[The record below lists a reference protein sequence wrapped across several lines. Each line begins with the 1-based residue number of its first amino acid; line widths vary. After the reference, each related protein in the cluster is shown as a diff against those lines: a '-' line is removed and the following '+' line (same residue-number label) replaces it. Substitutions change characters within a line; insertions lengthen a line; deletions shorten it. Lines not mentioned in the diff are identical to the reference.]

1 MLIYLQKL
9 NRDSAKTKHDILK
22 AAEYEFAE
30 KGFYG
35 ARVDEI
41 AVKAKIN
48 KRMIYEYFGN
58 KEQLYKTVL
67 ITVYSR
73 LGVLE
78 VNLLTQDSD
87 CIEVIRKI
95 IKLHFDFL
103 HDNPTYVSLILWEN
117 LNKGKYF
124 KDIDFRNIKD
134 PTINQ
139 LRSIIRRGK
148 EEKVFRS
155 VVDEDQ
161 FILSLITFSFPYF
174 SNRYTLSKLLSMQID
189 DADDVKKR
197 IEHVTEI
204 LLLYL
209 CDKNINKMEVNEYV
223 E

>member
-1 MLIYLQKL
+1 MQKIT
-9 NRDSAKTKHDILK
+9 RDSAKTKQDILV

-30 KGFYG
+30 KGIYG
-35 ARVDEI
+35 ARIDEI
-41 AVKAKIN
+41 AAKAKIN

-58 KEQLYKTVL
+58 KEELYKTVL

-73 LGVLE
+73 LGELE
-78 VNLLTQDSD
+78 VNLFTPDSD

-95 IKLHFDFL
+95 ISLHFNFL

-124 KDIDFRNIKD
+124 NDIDLKNVKD

-139 LRSIIRRGK
+139 LRTIIRRGK

-155 VVDEDQ
+155 AIDEEL
-161 FILSLITFSFPYF
+161 FIQSLITISFPYF
-174 SNRYTLSKLLSMQID
+174 SNRYTLSKFLSIQID
-189 DADDVKKR
+189 DIDDVKKHV
-197 IEHVTEI
+197 EHITEM

-209 CDKNINKMEVNEYV
+209 CA
-223 E
+223 